1 MNSFQ
6 SAQHAL
12 ASTHTITLPRSE
24 DQLWIVTDGAVTKPG
39 IGATIYMTREG
50 KLRLAGIFGAKLQ
63 GSDNMVAMRSRSTF
77 QTF

>member
-24 DQLWIVTDGAVTKPG
+24 NQLWIVTDGAVTKPG
-39 IGATIYMTREG
+39 IGATIYMTHRT
-50 KLRLAGIFGAKLQ
+50 KSHILSHIIKSVYLVKVSL
-63 GSDNMVAMRSRSTF
+63 NL
-77 QTF
+77 